1 MRAELLFVG
10 TELLLGEIV
19 NTNAQYLSQ
28 QLATLGI
35 DLYYQSV
42 VGDNWERLAG
52 SLRQALERSDVVIT
66 SGGLGPTEDD
76 ITREV
81 TAEVTGR
88 PLALDQGWK
97 AHLEAFYAGRKR
109 VMPANNLR
117 QAMVPAGATLLH
129 NDRGTAPGLIVPADG
144 GKAVVLL
151 PGPPNELLPL
161 FEGQVIPYLTSRAG
175 GQPLTLVS
183 RTLRVVDLGESALVE
198 RLAPLVEAQSDVSI
212 APYAKLAECHLR
224 LATKAA
230 TPAEGLARIAPV
242 EAQIRDLVGEYIY
255 GLDGTSLELAVG
267 ELLRAKGLR
276 LSLAESCTGGLIA
289 QRVTAVPGSSEYFG
303 FGLVT
308 YENAAKERL
317 LGVEA
322 ATLAEFGAVSEEV
335 AAQMA
340 EGALRVS
347 GADLALSVTG
357 IAGPGGGTEEKPVG
371 TVCFGLAARGKDGLP
386 TGTWTRRVKFWGS
399 RQDVRERAAQSALAW
414 IRRYCLGQMGE

>member
-10 TELLLGEIV
+10 TELLLGEIL

-28 QLATLGI
+28 QLANLGI

-42 VGDNWERLAG
+42 VGDNWERIAG

-88 PLALDQGWK
+88 PLALHEGWK
-97 AHLEAFYAGRKR
+97 AFLEGFYASRKR
-109 VMPANNLR
+109 AMPQNNLR
-117 QAMVPAGATLLH
+117 QAMVPAGATILH
-129 NDRGTAPGLIVPADG
+129 NDRGTAPGLIVPAEG
-144 GKAVVLL
+144 GKAVILL

-161 FEGQVIPYLTSRAG
+161 FENQVIPYLTGRMG
-175 GQPLTLVS
+175 GQPLTLVT
-183 RTLRVVDLGESALVE
+183 RTLRIVELGESALME
-198 RLAPLVEAQSDVSI
+198 RLAPLVDGQTEVTI

-230 TPAEGLARIAPV
+230 TVAEGLAMIAPV
-242 EAQIRDLVGEYIY
+242 EAQVRDLVGPYVY
-255 GLDGTSLELAVG
+255 GLDSTTLEAAVG
-267 ELLRAKGLR
+267 ELLRTHGLQ

-289 QRVTAVPGSSEYFG
+289 QRVTAVPGSSDYFG
-303 FGLVT
+303 FGLTT
-308 YENAAKERL
+308 YANEAKERL
-317 LGVEA
+317 LGVDPGSL
-322 ATLAEFGAVSEEV
+322 ATHGAVSEEV

-340 EGALRVS
+340 AGALRVS

-357 IAGPGGGTEEKPVG
+357 IAGPGGGSEEKPVG
-371 TVCFGLAARGKDGLP
+371 TVCFGLAAAGKSGLP
-386 TGTWTRRVKFWGS
+386 AGTWTRTVKFWGS
-399 RQDVRERAAQSALAW
+399 RDDIRNRAAQSALAW
-414 IRRYCLGQMGE
+414 IRRYCLGEVGE

>member
-10 TELLLGEIV
+10 TELLLGEIL

-28 QLATLGI
+28 QLANLGI

-42 VGDNWERLAG
+42 VGDNWERIAG

-88 PLALDQGWK
+88 PLALDEGWK
-97 AHLEAFYAGRKR
+97 AFLESFYASRKR
-109 VMPANNLR
+109 PMPQNNLR
-117 QAMVPAGATLLH
+117 QAMVPAGATILH

-161 FEGQVIPYLTSRAG
+161 FEHQVIPYLTNRLG
-175 GQPLTLVS
+175 GQPLTLVT
-183 RTLRVVDLGESALVE
+183 RTLRIVELGESALME
-198 RLAPLVEAQSDVSI
+198 RLAPLVDGQTDVTI

-230 TPAEGLARIAPV
+230 TVEEGLAKIAPV
-242 EAQIRDLVGEYIY
+242 EAQVRDLVGQYVY
-255 GLDGTSLELAVG
+255 GLDATSLEAAVG
-267 ELLRAKGLR
+267 ELLRSKGLQ
-276 LSLAESCTGGLIA
+276 LALAESCTGGLIA
-289 QRVTAVPGSSEYFG
+289 QRVTAIAGSSDYFG
-303 FGLVT
+303 FGFTT
-308 YENAAKERL
+308 YANAAKEQL
-317 LGVEA
+317 LGVDT
-322 ATLAEFGAVSEEV
+322 ATLAEHGAVSEEV

-340 EGALRVS
+340 AGALRAS
-347 GADLALSVTG
+347 GADVALSVTG
-357 IAGPGGGTEEKPVG
+357 IAGPGGGSEAKPVG
-371 TVCFGLAARGKDGLP
+371 MVCFGLAATGKDGLP
-386 TGTWTRRVKFWGS
+386 AGTWTKTAKFWGS
-399 RQDVRERAAQSALAW
+399 RDDVRNRAAQAALAW
-414 IRRYCLGQMGE
+414 IRRYCLGQVGE